1 MGDFKFRKYH
11 KIKSVWLSAYKE
23 PCSLQECLQDLLHS
37 LASEEARDPQI
48 QQELLELM
56 GLEYFFFCWFFWGFL
71 TCLHITSQFCLLQ
84 WVFSLLGEGYGGIL
98 GKLCNWILCY
108 WGCILSCDCFNEVK
122 NSFMYSL
129 LACSISNSK
138 AQWSGFISLETE
150 NWYNAN
156 ELKLMLI
163 EDS

>member
-1 MGDFKFRKYH
+1 MSDFKFRKYH
-11 KIKSVWLSAYKE
+11 EIKSVWLSAYKE

-37 LASEEARDPQI
+37 SYFPLWRGQGSANTARTVGVDGFGI
-48 QQELLELM
+48 
-56 GLEYFFFCWFFWGFL
+56 FFFCWFFWGFL
-71 TCLHITSQFCLLQ
+71 MCLHITSQFCLLQ

-138 AQWSGFISLETE
+138 VQWSGFISLETE
-150 NWYNAN
+150 NWYNA
-156 ELKLMLI
+156 I
-163 EDS
+163 